1 MDRPSEQ
8 TSMKEKHSLRLQVP
22 LGLLAILF
30 SGVLIYGFVFYA
42 RGRIGK
48 EQPIPFSHRVH
59 VNDKKISCFFCHPEA
74 MSTARAGVPPL
85 ETCMLCHA
93 RIAVAYPPIEKLRK
107 HYFEN
112 KPVLWTRIHI
122 LPEFVYF
129 DHSMH
134 IRRQIDCGY
143 CHGNVAQ
150 MDRVVL
156 QQKLE
161 MGFCVGCHKATKTS
175 HDCYICHR

>member
-1 MDRPSEQ
+1 MERPDEKI
-8 TSMKEKHSLRLQVP
+8 SMPEKQSLRWQVP
-22 LGLLAILF
+22 LGLLALVLTGI
-30 SGVLIYGFVFYA
+30 LIYGFAYYA
-42 RGRIGK
+42 TGRIGK

-74 MSTARAGVPPL
+74 MQSARAGVPPL
-85 ETCMLCHA
+85 ETCMLCHD
-93 RIAVAYPPIEKLRK
+93 RIAVTYPPIEKLRS
-107 HYFEN
+107 HYFAGT
-112 KPVLWTRIHI
+112 PVLWARVHI

-129 DHSMH
+129 DHSLH

-161 MGFCVGCHKATKTS
+161 MGFCMECHKRTKTS

>member
-1 MDRPSEQ
+1 MDDQRGM
-8 TSMKEKHSLRLQVP
+8 TEKHSLRYQVISSVAVIIVTVLAVYGVFFYGRP
-22 LGLLAILF
+22 RLGL
-30 SGVLIYGFVFYA
+30 
-42 RGRIGK
+42 

-74 MSTARAGVPPL
+74 MSSARAGVPPL
-85 ETCMLCHA
+85 DTCLLCHA
-93 RIAVAYPPIEKLRK
+93 RIAVTYPPIEKLRK
-107 HYFEN
+107 QYFEN
-112 KPVLWTRIHI
+112 RPVAWERVHI

-134 IRRQIDCGY
+134 IRRQVDCGY
-143 CHGNVAQ
+143 CHGNVAL

-161 MGFCVGCHKATKTS
+161 MGFCMECHKATKAS